1 MTVTLHGRPF
11 LALALFLVV
20 SACADSDPP
29 RPQPAFYIDLAQSG
43 SALDPLT
50 STTIINGYRTNLGLP
65 PLAWDP
71 ALAEEA
77 RKEAARLAARGELST
92 EVLQAA
98 RPVRGLRRSV
108 SGGYHSFADAFS
120 GWRGSPAH
128 DAVLRA
134 PKGRRFGIGVVAR
147 PESRHR
153 VYWVVLVA
161 EE

>member
-1 MTVTLHGRPF
+1 MTAMVGGRPI

-29 RPQPAFYIDLAQSG
+29 RPQPAFYIDLARSG
-43 SALDPLT
+43 STLDPLT

-77 RKEAARLAARGELST
+77 RNEAARLAARGELST